1 MGLDILKYDNL
12 ERRQGM
18 GQIIEFPDDK
28 RAREKIQELKKTLE
42 DLVFERDNLKFV
54 ICENI
59 KTEYMLIFGSLEYRI
74 YKSYLKYLRL
84 KRKKDLIQAKKNRQ
98 EKIIIEDIDT
108 KLDEEFCD
116 YKKKLDEK
124 VEEINHALDR
134 SKGEILSDED
144 SKFLKKTYKNIVK
157 KLHPDIN
164 PSVTEAE
171 KELFYHAT
179 EAYKDGD
186 IASLEIIY
194 DIVCKEED
202 KEDKALS
209 LKNPEEEVKRL
220 EDLVNQ
226 VEDNIDLIKT
236 IPPYTW
242 KILLEDEKK
251 KAEKLRDLKNDLKSF
266 EEAVRT
272 QEEYIRELMRDKK

>member
-1 MGLDILKYDNL
+1 MG
-12 ERRQGM
+12 E
-18 GQIIEFPDDK
+18 IIEFPDDK
-28 RAREKIQELKKTLE
+28 RAGEKIQELKKTLE
-42 DLVFERDNLKFV
+42 NLVFERDNLKFV

-202 KEDKALS
+202 KEDKAFS
-209 LKNPEEEVKRL
+209 GKNPEEEVKRL

-226 VEDNIDLIKT
+226 VEDNIDLIKS

-251 KAEKLRDLKNDLKSF
+251 KAEKLWDLKNDLKSF

-272 QEEYIRELMRDKK
+272 QEEYIRELMRDKKWVI

>member
-1 MGLDILKYDNL
+1 MG
-12 ERRQGM
+12 E
-18 GQIIEFPDDK
+18 IIEFPDDK
-28 RAREKIQELKKTLE
+28 RTREKIQKLKKTLE

-59 KTEYMLIFGSLEYRI
+59 KTEYMLTFGSLEYRI
-74 YKSYLKYLRL
+74 YKSYCKYLRL
-84 KRKKDLIQAKKNRQ
+84 KRKRDMIQAKKNRQ

-124 VEEINHALDR
+124 VEEINDALER

-164 PSVTEAE
+164 PSVTKAE

-186 IASLEIIY
+186 LASLEIIY
-194 DIVCKEED
+194 DIVCKGED
-202 KEDKALS
+202 KEDEALS
-209 LKNPEEEVKRL
+209 LKYPEEEVKRL

-226 VEDNIDLIKT
+226 VEDNIDLIKS

-251 KAEKLRDLKNDLKSF
+251 KAEKLRDLKENLKSF

-272 QEEYIRELMRDKK
+272 QEEYIRELMRDKKWVI